1 MDADRWK
8 EIERIFHA
16 ALQANTTERAAIL
29 EDSCAGDE
37 HLRREVES
45 LLAHHAKADY
55 FIETPAF
62 ATGKPA
68 ARTQQTSSSARKTAR
83 FAAGAVVG
91 HYRLLE
97 EIGGGGMGVVYR
109 AEDIKLG
116 RHVALKFLPEESADD
131 SVALERFRREARAA
145 SALNHPNICT
155 IYEIDEVGHRAFIA
169 MELLEGQTLRH
180 LIHGNPIEVQTVLDL
195 AIQIADAL
203 DSAHTKGIVH
213 RDIKPANIFVTSRRE
228 AKLLDFGLAKIVP
241 QAGTLTVA
249 QPTVDIDHLTSPG
262 ATLGT
267 VAYMSPEQVM
277 GKELDARTDLF
288 SLGAVL
294 YEMCT
299 GTLPFRGETAAL
311 VFKAILD
318 QEPTPIAR
326 VNPDVPPELQ
336 RIISKALEKERDLRY
351 QSAADLRADLKRLRR
366 DSESGISK
374 ATEPGVPRRRGSRL
388 MFALVAT
395 TLGVI
400 LAIALFRFT
409 GINNPKLTQKDTL
422 VLADFTNSTDDSVF
436 DDTLKQGLAVQLAQS
451 PLLNILSDQQVRSVL
466 TEMTRPPDQRLTATV
481 AREVCERS
489 GSKAYITGSIAN
501 LGGQYVIGL
510 NAVNCRTGDVLARA
524 QIEAASK
531 QQVLGAVGDA
541 AANLRSKLGESLSS
555 IQKFDVPLAQA
566 TTSSLEALKA
576 YSFAHSKYAQGDQA
590 GAVPLFQHAI
600 ELDPDFAMAYA
611 DLGRSYQVLN
621 KYDLMDAALKKAFAL
636 RNRVSERENL
646 SISTAYHL
654 FVTQDV
660 DKTIEVSELWERT
673 YPKDELPHRILG
685 LENMGLGHW
694 ERSIEEF
701 RKANEIDPSQTLPYA
716 GEMWGL
722 LALHR
727 FDDARAVYQAA
738 KSHNVEAGEP
748 TRVRFLLAF
757 LEGDK
762 AAMTQLIDLLQ
773 NQRGFEDK
781 AIVEQAAVKLY
792 FGQVR
797 SSRELSRSAL
807 DAAGQ
812 NKLLAASREAAMAL
826 EHALLGQVLETR
838 QHADVALRLDGDPAL
853 ALALIGDT
861 AQASKIAERSRTR
874 PVWRGFTND
883 IYLAELGAVLELK
896 RGNALQAIEL
906 LAPVKRY
913 EAGADRYMSAY
924 LRGQA
929 YLATRRGND
938 AALEFQK
945 VLEHRGITLTSLIGP
960 LSRVGLARSYILT
973 GDTSKAKAA
982 YEDLFA
988 LWKDADQDI
997 PILLAAKAEYSK
1009 LP

>member
-1 MDADRWK
+1 MDAERWQK
-8 EIERIFHA
+8 IERVFHA
-16 ALQANTTERAAIL
+16 AVQADASRRSAIL

-37 HLRREVES
+37 SLRLEVES
-45 LLAHHAKADY
+45 LLAHHANADT

-62 ATGKPA
+62 ATVKP
-68 ARTQQTSSSARKTAR
+68 TTPSTVQKTGR
-83 FAAGAVVG
+83 FAAGALIG
-91 HYRLLE
+91 HYRVQE

-109 AEDIKLG
+109 AEDVKLE
-116 RHVALKFLPEESADD
+116 RHVALKFLPEESAED

-145 SALNHPNICT
+145 SALNHSNICT
-155 IYEIDEVGHRAFIA
+155 IYEIDEVDHRAFIA
-169 MELLEGQTLRH
+169 MELLEGQTLRR
-180 LIHGNPIEVQTVLDL
+180 LIHGKPLNVQTVLDL

-203 DSAHTKGIVH
+203 EAAHTKGIVH
-213 RDIKPANIFVTSRRE
+213 RDIKPANIFVTSRGQ
-228 AKLLDFGLAKIVP
+228 AKILDFGLAKIVP
-241 QAGTLTVA
+241 QAGTLTVT
-249 QPTVDIDHLTSPG
+249 QPTVDADHLTSPG

-267 VAYMSPEQVM
+267 VAYMSPEQLM
-277 GKELDARTDLF
+277 GKELDPRTDLF

-299 GTLPFRGETAAL
+299 ATLPFCGETAVL

-318 QEPTPIAR
+318 NEPTPIMR
-326 VNPDVPPELQ
+326 VNPDVPQELQ
-336 RIISKALEKERDLRY
+336 RIISKALEKDRYLRY
-351 QSAADLRADLKRLRR
+351 QSAAELRSDLKRLRS
-366 DSESGISK
+366 DSESGAWK
-374 ATEPGVPRRRGSRL
+374 ATGPGVRRGRERRV

-395 TLGVI
+395 TLAVV
-400 LAIALFRFT
+400 LAIALFRST
-409 GINNPKLTQKDTL
+409 RTSNSKLTQKDTV
-422 VLADFTNSTDDSVF
+422 VLADFTNSTGDTMF
-436 DDTLKQGLAVQLAQS
+436 DDALKQGLAVQLAQS

-466 TEMTRPPDQRLTATV
+466 TEMTRPPEERLTATV

-489 GSKAYITGSIAN
+489 GSKAYITGSIAS

-510 NAVNCRTGDVLARA
+510 NAVNCRTGDVLARG

-576 YSFAHSKYAQGDQA
+576 YSFARSKYAEGDQA
-590 GAVPLFQHAI
+590 GAVPLFQRAI
-600 ELDPDFAMAYA
+600 ELDPDFAIAYS
-611 DLGRSYQVLN
+611 DLGRSYQVLS
-621 KYDLMDAALKKAFAL
+621 KFDLMDAALKKAYAL

-660 DKTIEVSELWERT
+660 DKTIDVGELWERM
-673 YPKDELPHRILG
+673 YPQDETPRRVLG
-685 LENMGLGHW
+685 FENMGLGHW

-701 RKANEIDPSQTLPYA
+701 RKAREIDPSQTLPYA

-762 AAMTQLIDLLQ
+762 AAMAQLIDLLQ

-781 AIVEQAAVKLY
+781 AILEQAAVKLY

-807 DAAGQ
+807 DAATGQ
-812 NKLLAASREAAMAL
+812 NKILAAAREAAMAL
-826 EHALLGQVLETR
+826 EHALLGQPLETR
-838 QHADVALRLDGDPAL
+838 QHAEVALRLDGDPAL

-861 AQASKIAERSRTR
+861 AQASKVAERSRTR

-896 RGNALQAIEL
+896 RGNAIQAIKL
-906 LAPVKRY
+906 LAPIKRY

-924 LRGQA
+924 LRGLA
-929 YLATRRGND
+929 YLTGRRGND

-945 VLEHRGITLTSLIGP
+945 ILDHRGLTLTSLIGP
-960 LSRVGLARSYILT
+960 LSRVGLARAYELQ
-973 GDTSKAKAA
+973 GAGLKAKAA
-982 YEDLFA
+982 YEDFFA

-997 PILLAAKAEYSK
+997 PALLAAKADYSN